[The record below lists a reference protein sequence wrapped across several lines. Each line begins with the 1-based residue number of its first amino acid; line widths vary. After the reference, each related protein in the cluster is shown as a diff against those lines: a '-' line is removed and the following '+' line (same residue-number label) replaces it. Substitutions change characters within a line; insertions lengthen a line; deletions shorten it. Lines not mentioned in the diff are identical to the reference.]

1 MVKQLDLKYI
11 PDIAF
16 GTLEMSKV
24 GTTATIKYTDRNNN
38 IQTVTINDGQKG
50 ADGQP
55 GYVPVRGTDYWT
67 EADKAEIKSYVNN
80 AILGGSW

>member
-1 MVKQLDLKYI
+1 
-11 PDIAF
+11 
-16 GTLEMSKV
+16 MSKV
-24 GTTATIKYTDRNNN
+24 GTTATIKYTDRNSN

-67 EADKAEIKSYVNN
+67 EADKAEIKSYVDN